1 MPGALM
7 TSDQAQQLIDLLAAI
22 KAFFEPVG
30 GIASFLL
37 ALGFLLSFAHGFNAG
52 KGSSNREI

>member
-1 MPGALM
+1 M